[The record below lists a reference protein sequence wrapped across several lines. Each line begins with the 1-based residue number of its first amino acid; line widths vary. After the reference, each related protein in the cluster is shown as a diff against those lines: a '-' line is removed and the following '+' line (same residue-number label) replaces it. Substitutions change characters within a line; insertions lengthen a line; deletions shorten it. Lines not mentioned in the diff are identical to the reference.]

1 MALNH
6 LQAAERSLSFARALP
21 AGLLPRSCPQSSP
34 GQCLPC
40 VCVCVC
46 VRTARPCNPCG
57 CVCACVCVGRA
68 RVSRTPEGTVP
79 RQPSCAMLA
88 CLSSLS
94 KPHPLLLT
102 SPLPPG
108 LAHGQAAGLDL
119 QPISQFVLL
128 RHTARC
134 EEQISS

>member
-46 VRTARPCNPCG
+46 VRALHVHAIRVDVCVH
-57 CVCACVCVGRA
+57 VCALGGPESQEPQKVQYPG
-68 RVSRTPEGTVP
+68 SRP
-79 RQPSCAMLA
+79 
-88 CLSSLS
+88 
-94 KPHPLLLT
+94 
-102 SPLPPG
+102 
-108 LAHGQAAGLDL
+108 
-119 QPISQFVLL
+119 VL
-128 RHTARC
+128 C
-134 EEQISS
+134 